1 MKNCTIKYMKQNV
14 IFLLCFISVILIVLA
29 SGCIT
34 PPKENATILKKGTS
48 SSGGNPLNP
57 ATTETPNYVTEVTP
71 YTSLMPT
78 TQPHTMLTAA
88 PVPQDIYCRI
98 YSTKNTYNYNKTAVA
113 FDLKYPPM
121 YINYTVKPSNVTYK
135 DVIDRK
141 ITGQGEEEITVDKY
155 SPLSWFEVT
164 VRSKTTPDKIYI
176 QDGFGESKG
185 YTLYLN
191 RTLKIV
197 NRDDMQVEFFGNNIT
212 ATASVWVKPEGNF
225 NDTSQFNMTTDCAYF
240 ASNPRDVY
248 VIGTPTTTATPT
260 YRPQPA

>member
-1 MKNCTIKYMKQNV
+1 MKQNV
-14 IFLLCFISVILIVLA
+14 ICLLCCISVILIVVA

-34 PPKENATILKKGTS
+34 PPKENATTLKKGTS
-48 SSGGNPLNP
+48 AGANPLSP
-57 ATTETPNYVTEVTP
+57 ETTPTPTYVAEVTP
-71 YTSLMPT
+71 FEKTIPT
-78 TQPHTMLTAA
+78 TESHTMLTSA
-88 PVPQDIYCRI
+88 PAPQDQYCRI
-98 YSTKNTYNYNKTAVA
+98 YSTTNTYAYNKTAVA

-141 ITGQGEEEITVDKY
+141 ITGKGEEEITVDKY

-164 VRSKTTPDKIYI
+164 VRSRTNPDKIYL
-176 QDGFGESKG
+176 QDGFGEAKG

-197 NRDDMQVEFFGNNIT
+197 NRDDMQVEFYGNNIT

-240 ASNPRDVY
+240 AANPRDVY
-248 VIGTPTTTATPT
+248 VIATPTTTATPT
-260 YRPQPA
+260 YRPQPG

>member
-1 MKNCTIKYMKQNV
+1 
-14 IFLLCFISVILIVLA
+14 
-29 SGCIT
+29 
-34 PPKENATILKKGTS
+34 
-48 SSGGNPLNP
+48 
-57 ATTETPNYVTEVTP
+57 
-71 YTSLMPT
+71 
-78 TQPHTMLTAA
+78 MLTAA
-88 PVPQDIYCRI
+88 PAPQDIYCRI
-98 YSTKNTYNYNKTAVA
+98 YSTTNTYAYNKTAVA

-164 VRSKTTPDKIYI
+164 VRSKTTPDKIYL
-176 QDGFGESKG
+176 QDGFGEAKG

-197 NRDDMQVEFFGNNIT
+197 NRDDMQIEFYGNNIT

-225 NDTSQFNMTTDCAYF
+225 NDTIAIQYDHRLCLFRVKSQRCLC
-240 ASNPRDVY
+240 
-248 VIGTPTTTATPT
+248 
-260 YRPQPA
+260 YRNANNYCNTNVSDRNLHNQVNIN

>member
-1 MKNCTIKYMKQNV
+1 MKQNV
-14 IFLLCFISVILIVLA
+14 ICLLCCISVILIVVA

-34 PPKENATILKKGTS
+34 PPKENATSLKKGTS
-48 SSGGNPLNP
+48 AAGSNTLSPETTPTP
-57 ATTETPNYVTEVTP
+57 AYVAEVTP
-71 YTSLMPT
+71 FETRITTKETRVILTS
-78 TQPHTMLTAA
+78 A
-88 PVPQDIYCRI
+88 PAPQDLYCRI
-98 YSTKNTYNYNKTAVA
+98 YSTTNTYAYNKTAVA
-113 FDLKYPPM
+113 FNLKYPPM

-141 ITGQGEEEITVDKY
+141 ITGQGEEEITIDKY
-155 SPLSWFEVT
+155 SPISWFEVT
-164 VRSKTTPDKIYI
+164 VRSKSTPDKIYL
-176 QDGFGESKG
+176 QDGFGEAKG

-197 NRDDMQVEFFGNNIT
+197 NRDDMQIEFYGNNIT
-212 ATASVWVKPEGNF
+212 STANVWVKPEGNF
-225 NDTSQFNMTTDCAYF
+225 NDTSKFNLTTDCAYF

>member
-1 MKNCTIKYMKQNV
+1 
-14 IFLLCFISVILIVLA
+14 
-29 SGCIT
+29 
-34 PPKENATILKKGTS
+34 
-48 SSGGNPLNP
+48 
-57 ATTETPNYVTEVTP
+57 
-71 YTSLMPT
+71 
-78 TQPHTMLTAA
+78 MLTSA
-88 PVPQDIYCRI
+88 PAPEDFYCRI
-98 YSTKNTYNYNKTAVA
+98 YSTTNTYAYNKTAVA

-121 YINYTVKPSNVTYK
+121 FINYTVKPSNVTYK

-164 VRSKTTPDKIYI
+164 VRSKTTPDKIYL
-176 QDGFGESKG
+176 QDGFGEAKG

-197 NRDDMQVEFFGNNIT
+197 NRDDMQVEFSGNNIT

-225 NDTSQFNMTTDCAYF
+225 NDTSKFNMTTDCAYF

-248 VIGTPTTTATPT
+248 VIATPTTTATPT